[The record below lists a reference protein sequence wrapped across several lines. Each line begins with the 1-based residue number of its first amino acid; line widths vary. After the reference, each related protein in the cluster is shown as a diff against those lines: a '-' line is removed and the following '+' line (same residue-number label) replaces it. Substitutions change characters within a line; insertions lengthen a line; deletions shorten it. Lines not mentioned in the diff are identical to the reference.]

1 MPWPDP
7 ATKVTLQS
15 AQSLA
20 AGANLI
26 STEQD
31 QDAARYVFASFYLEF
46 VAGTAPAADKFVELY
61 ILPKDPDG
69 NYPDGGTSVDPN
81 SIYYVDS
88 FYTYADTSSHYEA
101 IQHVTLPIGDFK
113 VLIKSEVD
121 QSLTVTLEMLRYNE
135 PAAA

>member
-1 MPWPDP
+1 MPWQDP

-15 AQSLA
+15 SQSLA

-31 QDAARYVFASFYLEF
+31 QDAERYLYASFYLEF
-46 VAGTAPAADKFVELY
+46 VAGTAPAADKYVELY
-61 ILPKDPDG
+61 VLPKDPDG
-69 NYPDGGTSVDPN
+69 NYPDGGASTDPN
-81 SIYYVDS
+81 RVYYKGS
-88 FYTYADTSSHYEA
+88 FYTFEDTSSHYEA
-101 IQHVTLPIGDFK
+101 IEHILLPINDFK

-135 PAAA
+135 PSA